1 MSWGFMM
8 YIKWRR
14 YTLGLISFFIISSA
28 LIGRPIEASELTYT
42 PINPSFGGNPFN
54 SPHLIRL
61 AELQNQHRDD
71 DRSRITGRTG
81 LNQGDLFVRSLSS
94 RLLSAL
100 AGQVTDAIF
109 GETPQESGTIVFGD
123 VTVEFERG
131 LEFVSLTI
139 TDAASGSV
147 TDVRVPIL
155 QGTP

>member
-1 MSWGFMM
+1 MFT
-8 YIKWRR
+8 KWRR
-14 YTLGLISFFIISSA
+14 YTLGLISLFIISSV
-28 LIGRPIEASELTYT
+28 LVGRPAEASELIYT

-71 DRSRITGRTG
+71 ESRITGLRT
-81 LNQGDLFVRSLSS
+81 QSQSDLFVRSLSS

-147 TDVRVPIL
+147 TDVSVPIL
-155 QGTP
+155 QGVP